1 MDIIFVL
8 VCYFFE
14 IQRPIVNTFADLEVT
29 VFGGQFGSSSLIFS
43 NGLYRSYGQT
53 REQGCTTV
61 LV

>member
-1 MDIIFVL
+1 ML
-8 VCYFFE
+8 VCYVFE
-14 IQRPIVNTFADLEVT
+14 IQRPIFNNFAGLEIT
-29 VFGGQFGSSSLIFS
+29 VFGGQSGSFSVIFS

>member
-1 MDIIFVL
+1 ML
-8 VCYFFE
+8 VCYVFE
-14 IQRPIVNTFADLEVT
+14 IQRPIVNTFADLEIT
-29 VFGGQFGSSSLIFS
+29 VFGGQFGSYSVIFS